1 MEVTNVMGPGD
12 LAPQLDLQASV
23 MRLDNAFEYLFTQMR
38 KSKQETE
45 CLCLRFLQNLTFHV
59 FGEKDFSANN

>member
-23 MRLDNAFEYLFTQMR
+23 MSLDKAFEYLFTQLR
-38 KSKQETE
+38 KSKH
-45 CLCLRFLQNLTFHV
+45 QN
-59 FGEKDFSANN
+59 